1 LVKLQNLSI
10 KLDKFELKSINLNIE
25 QGEIFAI
32 LGPTG
37 SGKSTLLESIAGFY
51 IPDNGK
57 IFINGRDISFLPP
70 EERNLGFVYQDYSL
84 FPHLTV
90 YKNIEFG
97 LKIKQLFKGER
108 SKKINELTDFLGIT
122 HLLDRYPNSLSGGEQ
137 QRAAL
142 ARALVINPKLLLM
155 DEPFSSLDSNTKE
168 KMYDVLQT
176 IHKKF
181 NCTIIFVTH
190 DISEAKRLAN
200 RVGII
205 CNGSLKV
212 VHQADKLTEAMIY

>member
-1 LVKLQNLSI
+1 MVKLQNLSI